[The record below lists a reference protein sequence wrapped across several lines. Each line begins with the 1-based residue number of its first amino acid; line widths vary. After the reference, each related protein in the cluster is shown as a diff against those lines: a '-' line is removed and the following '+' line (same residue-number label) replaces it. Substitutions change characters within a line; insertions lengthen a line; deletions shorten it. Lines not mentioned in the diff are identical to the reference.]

1 MQKKQIS
8 ELQPK
13 TRNLSLLPSNL
24 EEEGW
29 KSEEHEDTPPSGNLK
44 AHCIVRGSK
53 HDDLQQYGAQRS
65 G

>member
-44 AHCIVRGSK
+44 AHCIV
-53 HDDLQQYGAQRS
+53 H
-65 G
+65 